1 MLQRPKH
8 FPSPV
13 FCTLGSVSPTLDSLG
28 HTQLFRTGPCTPPH
42 PNQGPTRSEAPAIT
56 PLSGS
61 HRAMDKTKPP
71 AQHTGPKRPPISSL
85 QNSGFASRL
94 RPTLAMPS
102 GLFPRG
108 LNRDEHSVT
117 HLPGLTSEINERRNT
132 TRVTRCLFALRRFS
146 AKGSCH
152 PESTHLMSWL
162 PSPSVS
168 LTHTSPSD
176 DCASGEAF
184 LLPTSGS
191 HLCFHPLL

>member
-13 FCTLGSVSPTLDSLG
+13 FCTLGSVSPTVDSLD
-28 HTQLFRTGPCTPPH
+28 HTQLSRTGPCPP
-42 PNQGPTRSEAPAIT
+42 PTRAQPDQKPLPSHPYRDLTVPCTRPNLQPNTLAPNG
-56 PLSGS
+56 PQSHLS
-61 HRAMDKTKPP
+61 
-71 AQHTGPKRPPISSL
+71 
-85 QNSGFASRL
+85 NSGFASRL
-94 RPTLAMPS
+94 RPTLAMPL

-132 TRVTRCLFALRRFS
+132 TRVTRCSFALRRFS
-146 AKGSCH
+146 AQGSCH
-152 PESTHLMSWL
+152 PNSTHLTSWL

-168 LTHTSPSD
+168 LTHTPPSD
-176 DCASGEAF
+176 DYASGESF
-184 LLPTSGS
+184 ILPTSGS